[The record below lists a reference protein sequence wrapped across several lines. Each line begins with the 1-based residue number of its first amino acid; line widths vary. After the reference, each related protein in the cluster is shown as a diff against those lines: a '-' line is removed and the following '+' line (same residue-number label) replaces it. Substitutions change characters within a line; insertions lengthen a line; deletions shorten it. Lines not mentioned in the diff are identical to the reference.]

1 MDIYFLSGVII
12 FIVTILILIGKVLLL
27 KKDVDDINKQYISR
41 VTGDL
46 STKDLDV
53 LNAMQQ
59 EIKESK
65 RKKKKR

>member
-1 MDIYFLSGVII
+1 MDIYFLSGFII

-27 KKDVDDINKQYISR
+27 RKDVDDINKQYISR